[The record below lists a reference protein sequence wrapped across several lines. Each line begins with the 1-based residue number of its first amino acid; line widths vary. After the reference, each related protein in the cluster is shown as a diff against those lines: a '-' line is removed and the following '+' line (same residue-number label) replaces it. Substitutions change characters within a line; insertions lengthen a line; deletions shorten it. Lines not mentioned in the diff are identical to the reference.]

1 MLHIGTAT
9 DATFGPKPKRKVRFS
24 DANKVHRIA
33 SPSEQD
39 LVANVHYIHEVIRTL
54 LRAEIGEVL
63 YVQATDMDPEDAP
76 NDERLSIP
84 LLRARNSIDRMLDEL
99 GFGEADIKDAVWFR
113 LLDAVDSGETV
124 AELVRAATAEFPIS
138 GYRSPT
144 VKLAAVILRLEL
156 RPFFIFNHCRNE
168 CFTMIRPAQPSD
180 TSIRFISAKGAKPA
194 LIRACADTIRD
205 IEDFLGSASQMRWF
219 DTLLRFASQRK
230 CSLLQHQGP

>member
-1 MLHIGTAT
+1 M
-9 DATFGPKPKRKVRFS
+9 S
-24 DANKVHRIA
+24 
-33 SPSEQD
+33 
-39 LVANVHYIHEVIRTL
+39 
-54 LRAEIGEVL
+54 
-63 YVQATDMDPEDAP
+63 
-76 NDERLSIP
+76 
-84 LLRARNSIDRMLDEL
+84 RMLDEL
-99 GFGEADIKDAVWFR
+99 GFADADIKNAVWFR

-124 AELVRAATAEFPIS
+124 AELVRAATAELPIS

-156 RPFFIFNHCRNE
+156 RPFFAFNHCRNE
-168 CFTMIRPAQPSD
+168 CFTMIRPAQPGD
-180 TSIRFISAKGAKPA
+180 TSIRFVSGKDAKPA